1 MTDYELTFD
10 DNSVFRRISD
20 GIYQS
25 DEAGVREP
33 IQNSI
38 TAVEKAKQEQY
49 IEKGLI
55 NIDVTVRDDDCDVV
69 IQDNGVGLSEDELE
83 NYLTVIGMSS
93 SRNNGDITGKFGFGF
108 LAVFKFVGLDGGF
121 TMQSKSRRTDEEIKG
136 IWKPDGF
143 NIDDS
148 VPDILSNNYGTALK
162 LTSKPS
168 INTNNVIDW
177 VEKYSEY
184 SKIPVNVR
192 IYKNNEKVADVQYC
206 KRSLK
211 QLVNDTDYYIHIDND
226 YYEFLYK
233 RDSYKHHGGY
243 ESDVSTYLRNAPIES
258 SIEIPLPGT
267 KILRIKKENG
277 IIIKGDNKD
286 KIPVNRLEYNNLNDK
301 SSAIIRKND
310 NDVQLPDPTGS
321 RDALRNEED
330 FNEYLNSKI
339 EEIFKED
346 VEDNIHCINQSESI
360 NNYVRGLLLSY
371 DDSDFSFLHDSLNS
385 NRDNYRYILNSFGDT
400 VYCRGSEQTL
410 LYWLLNGSINRGD
423 DYREFDVFLV
433 NPYNFTDERLKKLIL
448 FVVYMYN
455 NDKELPE
462 SYSKGRVHGVK
473 FLKVSRSTPFNL
485 KRLDNV
491 EQYFDEE
498 DYKQFI
504 ESRKIFGSVRKHF
517 TNWS

>member
-1 MTDYELTFD
+1 M
-10 DNSVFRRISD
+10 
-20 GIYQS
+20 
-25 DEAGVREP
+25 
-33 IQNSI
+33 
-38 TAVEKAKQEQY
+38 
-49 IEKGLI
+49 
-55 NIDVTVRDDDCDVV
+55 
-69 IQDNGVGLSEDELE
+69 
-83 NYLTVIGMSS
+83 
-93 SRNNGDITGKFGFGF
+93 
-108 LAVFKFVGLDGGF
+108 
-121 TMQSKSRRTDEEIKG
+121 
-136 IWKPDGF
+136 
-143 NIDDS
+143 
-148 VPDILSNNYGTALK
+148 
-162 LTSKPS
+162 
-168 INTNNVIDW
+168 
-177 VEKYSEY
+177 
-184 SKIPVNVR
+184 R

-233 RDSYKHHGGY
+233 RDSYNHHEGY

-286 KIPVNRLEYNNLNDK
+286 KIPVNRLEYDNLNDK
-301 SSAIIRKND
+301 SSAIIRKSD

-346 VEDNIHCINQSESI
+346 VEDKIHCINQSESI
-360 NNYVRGLLLSY
+360 NDYVRGLLLSY
-371 DDSDFSFLHDSLNS
+371 DDSDFSFLHESLNS
-385 NRDNYRYILNSFGDT
+385 NRDNYRYNLNSFGDT
-400 VYCRGSEQTL
+400 VYDRGSEQTL
-410 LYWLLNGSINRGD
+410 LYWLLNGSINSYWGD

-455 NDKELPE
+455 DKELPE
-462 SYSKGRVHGVK
+462 SYSRGTVHGVK